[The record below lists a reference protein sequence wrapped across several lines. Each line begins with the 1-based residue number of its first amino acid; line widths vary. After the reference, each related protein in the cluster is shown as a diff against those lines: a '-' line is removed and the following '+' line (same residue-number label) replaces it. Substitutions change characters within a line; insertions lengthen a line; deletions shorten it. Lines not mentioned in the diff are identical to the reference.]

1 MRNARTD
8 IAGTARRV
16 RPHSRLD
23 DRSCMFVMTMSVAI
37 WGPKLQFETGLN
49 RKTRV

>member
-8 IAGTARRV
+8 IARTARRV
-16 RPHSRLD
+16 RPLSRLD
-23 DRSCMFVMTMSVAI
+23 DRSCTSVMTMFVVI
-37 WGPKLQFETGLN
+37 WGPKLQLEAGLN

>member
-8 IAGTARRV
+8 IAKTARRV
-16 RPHSRLD
+16 HPLIGLV
-23 DRSCMFVMTMSVAI
+23 DRSCTSVMTMFVAI
-37 WGPKLQFETGLN
+37 WGPKLQLEAGLN

>member
-8 IAGTARRV
+8 IARTAHRV
-16 RPHSRLD
+16 RPLRRLD

-37 WGPKLQFETGLN
+37 WGPKLQLETVLN